1 MPLLQMSMME
11 NEERALDDATEGRYN
26 EISNLMRQNKIKYI
40 ALMLDESGVNAELYA
55 SNFRLW
61 EDPYFSQDSGPQDEK
76 LLELACNLSP
86 TLEMDQMFVL
96 GGLR

>member
-1 MPLLQMSMME
+1 ME

-40 ALMLDESGVNAELYA
+40 PLMLKELGESAELSA
-55 SNFRLW
+55 LNFRLW
-61 EDPYFSQDSGPQDEK
+61 EDPYFSKDSGPQVEK

-96 GGLR
+96 DGLR

>member
-1 MPLLQMSMME
+1 ME

-26 EISNLMRQNKIKYI
+26 EISNLMRQNKIKYVFVY
-40 ALMLDESGVNAELYA
+40 LFFEDFLTRVSFFFEP
-55 SNFRLW
+55 RLW
-61 EDPYFSQDSGPQDEK
+61 EEPYFSKDSGPQDEK

>member
-1 MPLLQMSMME
+1 MVL
-11 NEERALDDATEGRYN
+11 
-26 EISNLMRQNKIKYI
+26 KIFLHEYPFLKP
-40 ALMLDESGVNAELYA
+40 
-55 SNFRLW
+55 RLW
-61 EDPYFSQDSGPQDEK
+61 EEPYFSQDTGPQDEK